1 MVSVDAGILS
11 LLLHPKAKP
20 PNDPSTGKPVE
31 KAHERIEQL
40 IDYLDSEKERIII
53 PAPALSEF
61 LVLAGADG
69 PQYLSEI
76 ALQSHIYIQPFDQ
89 LAAIELAAIELLAR
103 KKGNKRHPLPAVVP
117 WQKVKL
123 DRQIVAI
130 SKLHQCKAIYSDDGD
145 VRSIAE
151 DIGIKVI
158 STWELDLPK
167 SKTPLLDESGPPINL
182 GG

>member
-11 LLLHPKAKP
+11 LLLHPTARP
-20 PNDPSTGKPVE
+20 PLDPTTGKPLV
-31 KAHERIEQL
+31 KAQERIEQL
-40 IDYLDSEKERIII
+40 IDDLESAKERVII

-61 LVLAGADG
+61 LVLAGASG

-76 ALQSHIYIQPFDQ
+76 ALQSNLYIQPFDQ
-89 LAAIELAAIELLAR
+89 RAAVELAAMELGAR
-103 KKGNKRHPLPAVVP
+103 TKGHKRHPAPTTTP

-130 SKLHQCKAIYSDDGD
+130 SKLHGARYLYSDDGD

-151 DIGIKVI
+151 DVGIKVI
-158 STWELDLPK
+158 SSWELSAPK
-167 SKTPLLDESGPPINL
+167 SKTPLLDESGPPININV
-182 GG
+182 